1 MLGRAALV
9 VGLALSLSACR
20 RQRGPDEN
28 FHSAREL
35 YQQLYA
41 TQLDEAY
48 GDPRMDEVV
57 ALLEKVHPRSVDAPQ
72 AKAMLETI
80 ARGRETLAQ
89 ELAAR
94 EKLAAEAAK
103 GVAAPQG
110 IDTEKILAAARE
122 RDAGAAQDPYGTG
135 AEIAALNAQS
145 GGCMT
150 ENEPFEEQGS
160 PVRGSIYRVAQSEDC
175 KKRLPGFVG
184 QAVLVVGGKI
194 YRRIPDPAP
203 PPPPSAPRPVAGAP
217 RPAASSAGP
226 QAGSPEGARDA
237 G

>member
-9 VGLALSLSACR
+9 LCLALALPACR
-20 RQRGPDEN
+20 RQKGPDAN

-35 YQQLYA
+35 YEQLYA

-57 ALLEKVHPRSVDAPQ
+57 ALLGKVHPRSADAPQ
-72 AKAMLETI
+72 ARAMLETI
-80 ARGRETLAQ
+80 ARGRETLAR

-103 GVAAPQG
+103 GVAAPPG
-110 IDTEKILAAARE
+110 IDMEKILAASRE
-122 RDAGAAQDPYGTG
+122 HDAGVPQDPYGTG

-150 ENEPFEEQGS
+150 ENEPFEEQGT
-160 PVRGSIYRVAQSEDC
+160 PVRGAIFRLAQSEDC
-175 KKRLPGFVG
+175 RKRLPGFVG
-184 QAVLVVGGKI
+184 QAVLVVGGRI

-203 PPPPSAPRPVAGAP
+203 PPQPSAPRPGAT
-217 RPAASSAGP
+217 RPAASSTGP
-226 QAGSPEGARDA
+226 QAPSPEAARDA